1 MCALRIAA
9 QGNAGQQYGN
19 MVGKVVQTTEGYF
32 FKKKYA
38 RKYGY
43 RLDDLDLLEIYWN
56 MPKVESVLEVCHA

>member
-1 MCALRIAA
+1 
-9 QGNAGQQYGN
+9 